1 MFGSQIGNLMR
12 RLPLAIAAVL
22 TLAGGGVS
30 AQTGLMPVRSAG
42 TDLSLATGEAASMG
56 VGGAVR
62 DVVIADPTV
71 ADVSI
76 VNERT
81 LVVMGKRAGV
91 TTLMAFGAGG
101 RPLTTRQ
108 VVVSEIG
115 DGGVTVYRGAT
126 TNNYACGAVRCMRVG
141 PAASAPGPA
150 SGTP

>member
-1 MFGSQIGNLMR
+1 MR
-12 RLPLAIAAVL
+12 RLSLAIAAVL
-22 TLAGGGVS
+22 TLAGGAAN
-30 AQTGLMPVRSAG
+30 AQTGARMGPLPVRATS
-42 TDLSLATGEAASMG
+42 TELSLSAGEAASMT

-62 DVVIADPTV
+62 DVVIADPNI

-101 RPLTTRQ
+101 ATLATRQ
-108 VVVSEIG
+108 VLVSEIG

-126 TNNYACGAVRCMRVG
+126 ANSYACGAARCTRVG
-141 PAASAPGPA
+141 PAAGASAPA

>member
-1 MFGSQIGNLMR
+1 MR
-12 RLPLAIAAVL
+12 RLSLAIAAVL
-22 TLAGGGVS
+22 TLSGAGANAQNTGVLPVKATS
-30 AQTGLMPVRSAG
+30 A
-42 TDLSLATGEAASMG
+42 DLPLAAGEASYVS

-62 DVVIADPTV
+62 DVVVADPTI

-101 RPLTTRQ
+101 RTLTNRQ
-108 VVVSEIG
+108 VVVSEVG
-115 DGGVTVYRGAT
+115 DGGVTIYRGAT
-126 TNNYACGAVRCMRVG
+126 ANSYACGAARCMRVG
-141 PAASAPGPA
+141 AAGAAPGPA

>member
-1 MFGSQIGNLMR
+1 MR
-12 RLPLAIAAVL
+12 RLSLAIAAVL
-22 TLAGGGVS
+22 TLSGAAAS
-30 AQTGLMPVRSAG
+30 AQTGALPAKATSA
-42 TDLSLATGEAASMG
+42 DLPLGAGEAFYMS

-62 DVVIADPTV
+62 DVVVADPAI

-101 RPLTTRQ
+101 RTLTNRQ
-108 VVVSEIG
+108 VVVSEVG
-115 DGGVTVYRGAT
+115 DGGVTIYRGAT
-126 TNNYACGAVRCMRVG
+126 ANSYACGAARCMRVG
-141 PAASAPGPA
+141 AAGAAPGPA